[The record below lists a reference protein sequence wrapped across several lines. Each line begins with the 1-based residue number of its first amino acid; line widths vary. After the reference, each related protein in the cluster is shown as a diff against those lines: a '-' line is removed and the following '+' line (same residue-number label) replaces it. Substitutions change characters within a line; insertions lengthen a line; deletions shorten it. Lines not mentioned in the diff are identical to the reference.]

1 MFLRYCAPS
10 FVHPYSTPETPRLA
24 PGFLLFIS
32 LLYLSSTRHNPTVP
46 DPPVSPSYFHNGA
59 ALANLPEGLAK
70 CRRDE
75 VVQWSHPHSAR
86 RRSTLSPA
94 QRSVA
99 LSLSRCRSRGVP
111 ARLRVRQVTRPRPAR
126 RPMASSSAA
135 VHERFKSRALLD
147 TMYEHHVASRYSLTT
162 ATARVPQLAE
172 RAVDTPT
179 YLEHG
184 LPCLSVS
191 AIRQSARSIYFV
203 LGPTWASGGLR
214 GELAQSDGARTG
226 YYSEVVIS
234 MPARVSELGL
244 ECLNFRAGKCYS
256 VTHLLTIH
264 HATVTKLRHRRL
276 LVRFST
282 QKAQIGTTS

>member
-75 VVQWSHPHSAR
+75 
-86 RRSTLSPA
+86 
-94 QRSVA
+94 
-99 LSLSRCRSRGVP
+99 
-111 ARLRVRQVTRPRPAR
+111 AR

-191 AIRQSARSIYFV
+191 AVRQSARSIYFV

-214 GELAQSDGARTG
+214 GVRRRAACLESWRGTSFVYAAELAQSDGARTG